1 MSYATTITNTQTLV
15 SKLILGQP
23 THRRFWPMKPV
34 TNRFGPA
41 RQPNSFGRTEVMNLA
56 EHGRSTAGRWK
67 TSAFSPTTCS
77 RNQHFGG
84 IDKVQIFL
92 AFGVQLIGG
101 LPSQGPKQSTTT
113 WVNSPISLLKCLNT
127 TMTLAPP
134 EPNQQQWLS
143 SVSLPPSLHLPLSRV
158 DLSLSLPLSLSPSL
172 PLSLSLSL
180 THSLTH
186 SLSLS
191 FPVFPP
197 CDSCDIRN
205 NDHNNQAY
213 TIMQRH
219 SAHI

>member
-1 MSYATTITNTQTLV
+1 MLSRPQHAAEINTLAV
-15 SKLILGQP
+15 LIKC
-23 THRRFWPMKPV
+23 RF
-34 TNRFGPA
+34 
-41 RQPNSFGRTEVMNLA
+41 
-56 EHGRSTAGRWK
+56 
-67 TSAFSPTTCS
+67 
-77 RNQHFGG
+77 
-84 IDKVQIFL
+84 FL

-158 DLSLSLPLSLSPSL
+158 DLSLSLPLSLSPSR

-180 THSLTH
+180 THSL

-191 FPVFPP
+191 RSP
-197 CDSCDIRN
+197 CFHRATVATSVITTTTTRLTQSC
-205 NDHNNQAY
+205 NDTVHTSESKA
-213 TIMQRH
+213 
-219 SAHI
+219 